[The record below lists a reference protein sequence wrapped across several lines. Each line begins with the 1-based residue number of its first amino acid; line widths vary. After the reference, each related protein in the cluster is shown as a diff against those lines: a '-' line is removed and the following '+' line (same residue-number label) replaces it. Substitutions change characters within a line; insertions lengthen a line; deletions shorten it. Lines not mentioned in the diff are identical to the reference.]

1 MGGFI
6 MPSIINASTSGAG
19 GVITTAD
26 ASGVLELQ
34 SGGTTVATIR
44 ASGVNAGIQVAAN
57 AAPAFSAYVGSN
69 QSVSNSTFTKVAIN
83 TEEFDTASCF
93 DTSNYRFTP
102 NVAGY
107 YQVSGIVSVGTS
119 GITAGLSA
127 IYKNG
132 NRYKDGSSL
141 GGPTC
146 SFLASQVSA
155 LIYMNG
161 TTDYIELYA
170 YVTATTPIFYAGIAA
185 TSFQAAMVRSA

>member
-1 MGGFI
+1 LAKLILNG
-6 MPSIINASTSGAG
+6 ATSGS
-19 GVITTAD
+19 I
-26 ASGVLELQ
+26 SLE
-34 SGGTTVATIR
+34 SPAVSGTTTLTLPVQT
-44 ASGVNAGIQVAAN
+44 GTVMVNG
-57 AAPAFSAYVGSN
+57 PAFSAYVGSN

-93 DTSNYRFTP
+93 DTSTYRFTP

-119 GITAGLSA
+119 AITAGLSA

-132 NRYKDGSSL
+132 SRYKDGSSL
-141 GGPTC
+141 GGISGSSFT
-146 SFLASQVSA
+146 FLASQVSA

-170 YVTATTPIFYAGIAA
+170 YVVATTPIFFGGISS
-185 TSFQAAMVRSA
+185 TSFQASMVRSA